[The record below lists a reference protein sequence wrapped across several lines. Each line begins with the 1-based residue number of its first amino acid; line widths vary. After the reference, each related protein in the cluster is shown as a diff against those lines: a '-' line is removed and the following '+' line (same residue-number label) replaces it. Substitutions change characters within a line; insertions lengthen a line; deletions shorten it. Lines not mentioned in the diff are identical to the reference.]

1 MSHIAV
7 DLKVIEVHAP
17 AVARGAG
24 VSEDRVLAGLV
35 RLWHRCW
42 STKAVAV
49 TEVEIAG
56 AFGPE
61 RLGELIRSME
71 TEFLRKQPDGTFHV
85 CGADQYLR
93 IREGHSKGGHASKSN
108 LIPGGKKRSAPAE
121 RQPKNSRDQA
131 ETPPRQSSALPPS
144 TEHRAPNTE
153 QKTAPASRSPHPD
166 HQSTVAALMAAFRAA
181 NGADYPFGPR
191 DGKAVK
197 EMLAVSGQPEI
208 LAAWSKA
215 LGSSEW
221 PTVRTLPELGKHLA
235 HFIAKP
241 KGDWRDRVDHSK
253 GFWGEDL
260 PPESEPS

>member
-71 TEFLRKQPDGTFHV
+71 TEFLRKQADGTFHV

-121 RQPKNSRDQA
+121 RQPKGSRDQA
-131 ETPPRQSSALPPS
+131 ETPSRQASALPPS

-153 QKTAPASRSPHPD
+153 SKAS
-166 HQSTVAALMAAFRAA
+166 
-181 NGADYPFGPR
+181 GPFGP
-191 DGKAVK
+191 AP
-197 EMLAVSGQPEI
+197 S
-208 LAAWSKA
+208 AA
-215 LGSSEW
+215 G
-221 PTVRTLPELGKHLA
+221 
-235 HFIAKP
+235 
-241 KGDWRDRVDHSK
+241 
-253 GFWGEDL
+253 
-260 PPESEPS
+260 

>member
-61 RLGELIRSME
+61 RLSELIRSME
-71 TEFLRKQPDGTFHV
+71 TEFLRKQADGTFHV

-121 RQPKNSRDQA
+121 RQPKGSRDQA

-144 TEHRAPNTE
+144 TEHRAPSTE
-153 QKTAPASRSPHPD
+153 QKTPAPPD
-166 HQSTVAALMAAFRAA
+166 PRHRPLVAALCSVWKQRHP
-181 NGADYPFGPR
+181 DEYPFGPR
-191 DGKAVK
+191 DAKVVK
-197 EMLAVSGQPEI
+197 NLLALAEPDAIE
-208 LAAWSKA
+208 AAWERA
-215 LGSSEW
+215 LDHQGFPSICS
-221 PTVRTLPELGKHLA
+221 LPDFERHFPRFTTDHRGKTSDV
-235 HFIAKP
+235 
-241 KGDWRDRVDHSK
+241 GT
-253 GFWGEDL
+253 GFVNSVTEGF
-260 PPESEPS
+260 